1 MTTIRIVFILMSCFL
16 LTGCWDRNELNEI
29 ALVRGIGIDIIN
41 NGQIEVS
48 VEISVPKAP
57 SGGGGESDGMAQGS
71 GGITL
76 PTVRTGRGAT
86 IPDALEKLQE
96 VIPRK
101 IFWGHT
107 EVIIINEN
115 LAKTGLRDKMD
126 YFMRNP
132 RFRLHAFVFVTKGK
146 AKDMLGLETSLY
158 SPSEVLTDFS
168 EEKVMLH
175 VTLINLLDML
185 NSGDAAI
192 PMIKKVPPQKK
203 SKPTQTIPFI
213 KSSAVFKNDKMVGT
227 ISDKLT
233 RGVKWIQND
242 IEETQVTVNSKK
254 GKGYISMTLLR
265 AETKLEPVIK
275 KNGKWKMIIKARTDD
290 DIILNES
297 HLNLKDP
304 QNIKIVKKA
313 LEKKLTAR
321 LQHALDKVQ
330 KDYKADIFG
339 FGEAFHRKYP
349 KQWKESKDHWD
360 EIYPNLE
367 VELDIHANVLRTGAG
382 SAH

>member
-1 MTTIRIVFILMSCFL
+1 MSCLL
-16 LTGCWDRNELNEI
+16 LTGCWDRDELNEI
-29 ALVRGIGIDIIN
+29 ALVRGIGIDILD

-48 VEISVPKAP
+48 VEISVPKDP
-57 SGGGGESDGMAQGS
+57 SGNETEGTALGS

-76 PTVRTGRGAT
+76 PIVRTGRGVT
-86 IPDALEKLQE
+86 IPDALEKLQK

-101 IFWGHT
+101 IFWGHA

-126 YFMRNP
+126 YFMRDP
-132 RFRLHAFVFVTKGK
+132 RFRLHAYVFVTKGK

-158 SPSEVLTDFS
+158 SPSEVLTGFS
-168 EEKVMLH
+168 EGKVMLH

-203 SKPTQTIPFI
+203 SKPEQTIPFI
-213 KSSAVFKNDKMVGT
+213 VQSAIFKNDKMVGT

-242 IEETQVTVNSKK
+242 IEESQVTVYSKK
-254 GKGYISMTLLR
+254 GNGYISMTLLR
-265 AETKLEPVIK
+265 AEMKFVPVIK
-275 KNGKWKMIIKARTDD
+275 DEKWKMIIKARTDD
-290 DIILNES
+290 DINLNES
-297 HLNLKDP
+297 QLNLKDP
-304 QNIKIVKKA
+304 KNIEIIEKE

-321 LQHALDKVQ
+321 LQNTLDKVQ
-330 KDYKADIFG
+330 KEYKADVFG

-360 EIYPNLE
+360 EMYPNLE

>member
-1 MTTIRIVFILMSCFL
+1 MTSKRIVFILMSCLL
-16 LTGCWDRNELNEI
+16 LTGCWDRDELNEI
-29 ALVRGIGIDIIN
+29 ALVRGIGIDILD

-48 VEISVPKAP
+48 VEISVPKDP
-57 SGGGGESDGMAQGS
+57 SGNETEGTALGS

-76 PTVRTGRGAT
+76 PIVRTGRGVT
-86 IPDALEKLQE
+86 IPDALEKLQK

-101 IFWGHT
+101 IFWGHA

-126 YFMRNP
+126 YFMRDP
-132 RFRLHAFVFVTKGK
+132 RFRLHAYVFVTKGK

-158 SPSEVLTDFS
+158 SPSEVLTGFS
-168 EEKVMLH
+168 EGKVMLH

-203 SKPTQTIPFI
+203 SKPEQTIPFI
-213 KSSAVFKNDKMVGT
+213 VQSAIFKNDKMVGT

-242 IEETQVTVNSKK
+242 IEESQVTVYSKK
-254 GKGYISMTLLR
+254 GNGYISMTLLR
-265 AETKLEPVIK
+265 AEMKFVPVIK
-275 KNGKWKMIIKARTDD
+275 DEKWKMIIKARTDD
-290 DIILNES
+290 DINLNES
-297 HLNLKDP
+297 QLNLKDP
-304 QNIKIVKKA
+304 KNIEIIEKE

-321 LQHALDKVQ
+321 LQNTLDKVQ
-330 KDYKADIFG
+330 KEYKADVFG

-360 EIYPNLE
+360 EMYPNLE

>member
-1 MTTIRIVFILMSCFL
+1 MTSKRIVFILMSCVL

-29 ALVRGIGIDIIN
+29 ALVRGIGIDILD

-57 SGGGGESDGMAQGS
+57 SGSGSESDGTALGS

-76 PTVRTGRGAT
+76 PTVRTGRGVT

-132 RFRLHAFVFVTKGK
+132 RFRLHAYVFVTKGK
-146 AKDMLGLETSLY
+146 AKEMLGLETSLY

-168 EEKVMLH
+168 EEKGLLH

-213 KSSAVFKNDKMVGT
+213 VKSAIFKNDKMVGS

-242 IEETQVTVNSKK
+242 IEESQVTVNSKK
-254 GKGYISMTLLR
+254 GNGYISMILLR
-265 AETKLEPVIK
+265 ADTKLVPVIK
-275 KNGKWKMIIKARTDD
+275 DKKWKMIIKVRTDD

-297 HLNLKDP
+297 QLNLKDP
-304 QNIKIVKKA
+304 KNIKIVEKEI
-313 LEKKLTAR
+313 EKKLTAR
-321 LQHALDKVQ
+321 LQNTLDKVQ
-330 KDYKADIFG
+330 KGYKADVFG
-339 FGEAFHRKYP
+339 FGEAFHREYP
-349 KQWKESKDHWD
+349 KQWEESKNRWN
-360 EIYPNLE
+360 EMYPNLE
-367 VELDIHANVLRTGAG
+367 VELDIHANILRTGAG
-382 SAH
+382 SAHK

>member
-1 MTTIRIVFILMSCFL
+1 MTTIRIMFILMSCFL

-29 ALVRGIGIDIIN
+29 ALVRGIGIDILN
-41 NGQIEVS
+41 NGHIEVS

-57 SGGGGESDGMAQGS
+57 SGSGGGGESDGMAQGS

-76 PTVRTGRGAT
+76 PTVRTGRGVT

-175 VTLINLLDML
+175 VTLINLLDMF

-275 KNGKWKMIIKARTDD
+275 KDGKWKMIIKARTDD

-321 LQHALDKVQ
+321 LQHTLDKVQ
-330 KDYKADIFG
+330 KDYKADVFWI
-339 FGEAFHRKYP
+339 
-349 KQWKESKDHWD
+349 W
-360 EIYPNLE
+360 
-367 VELDIHANVLRTGAG
+367 
-382 SAH
+382 